1 MGAAKAQAEALTKVA
16 ARAKAE
22 VIAVKWKAEV
32 IETKARVAAEKAEDL
47 AVSAR
52 HARAEADQAAT

>member
-1 MGAAKAQAEALTKVA
+1 MGAV
-16 ARAKAE
+16 RA
-22 VIAVKWKAEV
+22 KAEV